1 MKKRF
6 TAAAFSAF
14 ILLFSAAALA
24 DTKDFF
30 EKELQNTLNV
40 KDVTEIV
47 EAWVQDFG
55 GTMTDVQAVAFMK
68 EITEEML
75 KSSDEEIAATIGD
88 VVNEDPSVRLLV
100 KHLGVRRVVKF
111 WWECADYYEKEVI
124 AKR

>member
-1 MKKRF
+1 MKRNF
-6 TAAAFSAF
+6 FAAVLSALF
-14 ILLFSAAALA
+14 LLVSSAALA

-47 EAWVQDFG
+47 ESWVTDFG
-55 GTMTDVQAVAFMK
+55 GTMNDVQAVAFMK
-68 EITEEML
+68 EVTEELL
-75 KSSDEEIAATIGD
+75 KSSDEEIMKSIGD

-100 KHLGVRRVVKF
+100 KHVGVRRVVKF